1 MNTLL
6 YDFNNCH
13 VRKGEQ
19 TLTAGIKPVFSFEY
33 QALSY
38 DGITGGF
45 RNDNVD
51 TELTTEQIQ
60 EIEDYIA
67 AVTADP
73 IAQTNMD
80 SQMYLAETDW
90 YVVRKFETGAAIP
103 QDILDARA
111 AARAAIVAPE

>member
-19 TLTAGIKPVFSFEY
+19 TLSAGIKPVFSFEY

-45 RNDNVD
+45 RNENVD

-67 AVTADP
+67 AITADP
-73 IAQTNMD
+73 IEQTNMD

-90 YVVRKFETGAAIP
+90 YVVRKFETGTAIP
-103 QDILDARA
+103 QEVLIKRQEARE
-111 AARAAIVAPE
+111 AITVIA

>member
-1 MNTLL
+1 MNTLV

-19 TLTAGIKPVFSFEY
+19 TLSAGIKPVFSFEY

-45 RNDNVD
+45 RNENVD

-67 AVTADP
+67 AITADP
-73 IAQTNMD
+73 IEQTNMD
-80 SQMYLAETDW
+80 SQVYLAETDW
-90 YVVRKFETGAAIP
+90 YIVRKFETDVAIP
-103 QDILDARA
+103 QEILDARA
-111 AARAAIVAPE
+111 AARAAIVVII

>member
-19 TLTAGIKPVFSFEY
+19 TLSAGIKPVFSFEY

-51 TELTTEQIQ
+51 AELTTEQIQ

-67 AVTADP
+67 DITADP
-73 IAQTNMD
+73 VTQTNMD
-80 SQMYLAETDW
+80 SQIYLAETDW
-90 YVVRKFETGAAIP
+90 YVVRKFETGIDIP
-103 QDILDARA
+103 QDILTARA
-111 AARAAIVAPE
+111 EARASIV

>member
-1 MNTLL
+1 MNTLV

-13 VRKGEQ
+13 VRKGQQ
-19 TLTAGIKPVFSFEY
+19 TLSAGIKPVFSFEY
-33 QALSY
+33 QTLLY
-38 DGITGGF
+38 NGIGGGF

-73 IAQTNMD
+73 TAQTNVD
-80 SQMYLAETDW
+80 SRVYLAQTDW
-90 YVVRKFETGAAIP
+90 YVVRLFETGAAIP
-103 QDILDARA
+103 QEILDARA
-111 AARAAIVAPE
+111 AARAAIVDPE